1 MSTSKKVG
9 IVVAVIVFAAAAF
22 AGGMLLGRG
31 GSPGTLPGTPGAMAA
46 GGPNGQG
53 GPLADLTEAEKAEI
67 EGMTEEERRAFFQ
80 EKMGGAAPGGGAGGP
95 GRGGLLEG
103 ELTEVA
109 SDTITVKLEN
119 GTQNVYYDADTTIGY
134 EEGAGKLVAGS
145 SVIVVSE
152 PAADGVVNATAI
164 LIKK

>member
-1 MSTSKKVG
+1 MDTSKKIG
-9 IVVAVIVFAAAAF
+9 IAVAAIVFAAAAF
-22 AGGMLLGRG
+22 GGGMLLGRG
-31 GSPGTLPGTPGAMAA
+31 GASGALPGAPGAMAA
-46 GGPNGQG
+46 GPDGQRGPM
-53 GPLADLTEAEKAEI
+53 ADLTEEEQAQLEN
-67 EGMTEEERRAFFQ
+67 MTDEERQAFFQ
-80 EKMGGAAPGGGAGGP
+80 EKMGGQVPGGGAGGP

-119 GTQNVYYDADTTIGY
+119 GTQNVYYDAETTIGY
-134 EEGAGKLVAGS
+134 EEGAGKLAAGV

-164 LIKK
+164 LVKH

>member
-1 MSTSKKVG
+1 MDTSKRIG
-9 IVVAVIVFAAAAF
+9 IIVAVIVFAAAAF

-31 GSPGTLPGTPGAMAA
+31 GASGALPGAPGAMAA
-46 GGPNGQG
+46 GPDGQRGPM
-53 GPLADLTEAEKAEI
+53 ADLTEAEQAEI
-67 EGMTEEERRAFFQ
+67 EGMTETERQEFFQ
-80 EKMGGAAPGGGAGGP
+80 KKMGGQAPGGGAGGP

-109 SDTITVKLEN
+109 SDTITVKLKN
-119 GTQNVYYDADTTIGY
+119 GTQNIYYDADTTIGY
-134 EEGAGKLVAGS
+134 EEGAGKLASGS

-164 LIKK
+164 LVKK